1 VDEPRYSVRVADHG
15 YWREQIKCQYACPV
29 HTDARGYVRAIAA
42 GDYEQAYLIARGPN
56 PLASLCGRICGA
68 PCEAACRRGTIDQ
81 PISIRA
87 LSASSVRN
95 SAVMPAGIPPANSS
109 PT

>member
-1 VDEPRYSVRVADHG
+1 MDDPRYNVRVADHG

-68 PCEAACRRGTIDQ
+68 PCEAACRPGEHRSADFDSCSQ
-81 PISIRA
+81 AFRLREIRERCA
-87 LSASSVRN
+87 Q
-95 SAVMPAGIPPANSS
+95 
-109 PT
+109 